1 MITITIIIVI
11 LMLSSLVIFARSE
24 NQEPKLEEKVTQE
37 ISYLDRYL
45 ISLLANFNDATDWKL
60 VEKQIEELY
69 QTWNTI
75 SIDLLSLNVDG
86 NLILSFSDFLNSSTQ
101 NVKKQDK
108 VKSMESIFSL
118 YQLLPQYSE
127 SYSQNSKETNLL
139 KIKTN
144 VVASYV
150 NVSNDKWQEAK
161 IQLTEANNQ
170 FTNLLNSVEQS
181 FENQT
186 AVNQCYI
193 LINELN
199 KAVELQDKDIFF
211 IEYQNL
217 IEKMFTI

>member
-1 MITITIIIVI
+1 
-11 LMLSSLVIFARSE
+11 MLSSLVIFAKSE

-45 ISLLANFNDATDWKL
+45 ISLLANFNDTTDWKL

-69 QTWNTI
+69 QIWNTI

-108 VKSMESIFSL
+108 VKSMESIIRL

-139 KIKTN
+139 KIRTN

-150 NVSNDKWQEAK
+150 NASNDKWPEAGS
-161 IQLTEANNQ
+161 QLTEANNQ
-170 FTNLLNSVEQS
+170 FANLLNSVEQN
-181 FENQT
+181 FQNQT

-199 KAVELQDKDIFF
+199 KAVELQDKDIFL

-217 IEKMFTI
+217 IEKMFII